1 MIFNGCIQ
9 NQCIDMGIVFSSVD
23 KSRHPPWSGFLTN
36 SEFYK
41 NTKFEIFWSVF
52 NITRKL
58 IKEHSEEILNMEC
71 LEYSSPSWT
80 TSELANDQ
88 AIEWAKAKVCVYAD
102 SVVCWTQMKDT
113 PGATERWKGQVEDL
127 KKNSSYQNAVGLD
140 GEPIDFELKMFP
152 GCSSLSLLREIQH
165 DLVTKNNMPEDFKDR
180 IIFMSMFND
189 IEWKKNDEKY
199 ISNAEEVRNYA
210 MKYLQGHWTFLG
222 PGSDEKWYGDSHDQK
237 RQWNCTANKMVQ
249 QFKETGHPVF
259 KSSALSRGIL
269 KQRKGRCTIH
279 FNGVSI
285 NTELLFRTVHS
296 VNQLSVHGA
305 VANWCDQFAM
315 TEEEKGR
322 VGIIVNNETLTMVQ
336 PEDVELLVSSSD
348 PGAWKQDAG
357 KRKELPNPR
366 N

>member
-1 MIFNGCIQ
+1 
-9 NQCIDMGIVFSSVD
+9 MGIVFSSVD

-36 SEFYK
+36 SEIYK
-41 NTKFEIFWSVF
+41 NTKFEFFWSVF

-127 KKNSSYQNAVGLD
+127 KKYSSYQNAVGLD
-140 GEPIDFELKMFP
+140 GEPIEFELKMFP
-152 GCSSLSLLREIQH
+152 GCSSLSLLREIRTSCQKTSRTGSSSCQCSTT
-165 DLVTKNNMPEDFKDR
+165 LSGKRM
-180 IIFMSMFND
+180 M
-189 IEWKKNDEKY
+189 KKN

-222 PGSDEKWYGDSHDQK
+222 PGSDEKWHGDSHDQK

-259 KSSALSRGIL
+259 KSTIALSRGIL
-269 KQRKGRCTIH
+269 K
-279 FNGVSI
+279 
-285 NTELLFRTVHS
+285 
-296 VNQLSVHGA
+296 
-305 VANWCDQFAM
+305 
-315 TEEEKGR
+315 
-322 VGIIVNNETLTMVQ
+322 
-336 PEDVELLVSSSD
+336 
-348 PGAWKQDAG
+348 
-357 KRKELPNPR
+357 
-366 N
+366 